1 MNQAIVNWNGLDV
14 KIAYT
19 YTKGQ
24 REEGPSYAS
33 GGQPAEPPEI
43 EILTA
48 AIYGDDDQE
57 VGNLSD
63 RHYEALLESAWGE
76 LCEDAVS

>member
-1 MNQAIVNWNGLDV
+1 MNQAIVCWNGLAV
-14 KIAYT
+14 SVGYT
-19 YTKGQ
+19 FTKGQ

-43 EILTA
+43 EILSA
-48 AIYGDDDQE
+48 AIRGDDDQE

-63 RHYEALLESAWGE
+63 RHYDALLESAWGE
-76 LCEDAVS
+76 LCEGAVS